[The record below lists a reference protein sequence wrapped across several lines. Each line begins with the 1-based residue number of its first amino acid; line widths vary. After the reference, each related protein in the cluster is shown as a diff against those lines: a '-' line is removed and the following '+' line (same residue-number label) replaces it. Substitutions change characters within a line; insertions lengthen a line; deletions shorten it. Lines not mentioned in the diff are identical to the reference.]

1 MGKLFDAVDI
11 TEQSLTRKDSI
22 GRRGRCS
29 SLFLPPLGEEGQF
42 GIVLGHIFFS
52 PDKGT
57 TVLEHQRVQ
66 LVTPQASF

>member
-1 MGKLFDAVDI
+1 MDVA
-11 TEQSLTRKDSI
+11 EQRLAMKDSV
-22 GRRGRCS
+22 GRRERCS
-29 SLFLPPLGEEGQF
+29 WEPPFFPPLGEEGQF
-42 GIVLGHIFFS
+42 GTVLGHISFS